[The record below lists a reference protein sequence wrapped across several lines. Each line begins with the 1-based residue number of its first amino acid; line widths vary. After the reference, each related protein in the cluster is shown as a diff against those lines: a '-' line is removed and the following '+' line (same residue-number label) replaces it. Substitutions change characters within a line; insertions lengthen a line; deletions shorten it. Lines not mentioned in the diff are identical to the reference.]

1 MKPLWGILFVIL
13 IFSCEDNDEPNNM
26 VICASGIMKINIA
39 KDSTL
44 TGSWDISAIDGFENE
59 IGPQIGKGILEGEIS
74 DGKVW
79 INMNPRMADYN
90 IFLNGDYSN
99 NEYEGNW
106 YLSTFIESD
115 EVSGNFKINSENKYT
130 AFIKK

>member
-1 MKPLWGILFVIL
+1 MKNLWVILFVIL

-79 INMNPRMADYN
+79 INMNPRMAD
-90 IFLNGDYSN
+90 
-99 NEYEGNW
+99 
-106 YLSTFIESD
+106 
-115 EVSGNFKINSENKYT
+115 
-130 AFIKK
+130 